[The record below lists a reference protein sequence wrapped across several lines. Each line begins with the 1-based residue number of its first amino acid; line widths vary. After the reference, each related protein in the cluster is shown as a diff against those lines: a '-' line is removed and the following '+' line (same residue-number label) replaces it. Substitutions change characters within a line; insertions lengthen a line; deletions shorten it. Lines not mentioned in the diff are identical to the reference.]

1 MKRSTGAYFLWR
13 SSSCPAGFPQGNW
26 NYLHNR
32 AAAVAWMKYGD
43 AMIIQGLNTILE
55 MLSVSTYQ
63 QVLHLKLACND
74 SSVRLLMASFSIKW
88 SRYTFNRLP
97 LSYYHAGTG
106 APTRNYCFTDLY
118 QFPFPKCLVR
128 LSRSLY
134 VFYAHEESR
143 LNEVVET
150 GEMWCSFVVS
160 SY

>member
-32 AAAVAWMKYGD
+32 AAAVAWMIYGD

-97 LSYYHAGTG
+97 LSYIITQVLAHRPEIIVLRTYIS
-106 APTRNYCFTDLY
+106 F
-118 QFPFPKCLVR
+118 
-128 LSRSLY
+128 LS
-134 VFYAHEESR
+134 
-143 LNEVVET
+143 LNALWGFREACMT
-150 GEMWCSFVVS
+150 FMLMKNRGWMK
-160 SY
+160 